1 MPGSKV
7 PKSALKKEVQARI
20 LGAALPYIEN
30 WVRTLGI
37 VGDIEAK
44 LQFED
49 AKTGKK
55 KTANLIVKVSE
66 QVTAAG
72 KGMDILMKALDG
84 DLDSAVGDDL
94 LKKLTEDGAYDL
106 GESDDDTDTGLPS
119 SDDDVPAGFRWS
131 GDSKVPPQEADLV
144 EGRLPDGGD

>member
-1 MPGSKV
+1 MPGSKI

-30 WVRTLGI
+30 WVRTLGV

-44 LQFED
+44 LRFED

-55 KTANLIVKVSE
+55 RSVNLIVKVSE

-131 GDSKVPPQEADLV
+131 GDAEVPPQEADLV